1 MEDFK
6 TQIFR
11 ITKVLINLLVQR
23 YKIKEYN
30 GDEVVGSF
38 FEDELVRYD
47 PPEFYEIDVIKTR
60 GKGKKKEYLVHY
72 RGWPS
77 VYDEWKKQSE
87 FFYIFILIFVGDP
100 RKYFTFLGPPIQKQ
114 CIKNT
119 KLRTD

>member
-1 MEDFK
+1 MEDF
-6 TQIFR
+6 TSEIFT
-11 ITKVLINLLVQR
+11 INKVLNNLPVPR
-23 YKIKEYN
+23 YKLNEYN

-38 FEDELVRYD
+38 FEDELVKYN

-87 FFYIFILIFVGDP
+87 M
-100 RKYFTFLGPPIQKQ
+100 KQ
-114 CIKNT
+114 I
-119 KLRTD
+119 